1 MSNPESEDVELEWRQ
16 SREARAHLVAALE
29 DQGICYICH
38 DLATGEIFGQQPCI
52 YEDARFKAVLAVDP
66 RMYGHTIVIL
76 KPHRPDISALND
88 EQTASLFQLSVKIVN
103 AMKTALGAEKVY
115 LNTMC
120 DGEISHLHLQLFPR
134 FPGDSIGS
142 KRFVAPRTP
151 LLDGESTAYRIG
163 QALRPKMRP

>member
-1 MSNPESEDVELEWRQ
+1 MSNPESEDVELEWLQ
-16 SREARAHLVAALE
+16 SRSARGRSVDALHG
-29 DQGICYICH
+29 QGICYICH

-52 YEDARFKAVLAVDP
+52 YEDSQFKAVLAVDP
-66 RMYGHTIVIL
+66 RMYGHTIVIF

-88 EQTASLFQLSVKIVN
+88 EQTASLFQLCVKLVN
-103 AMKTALGAEKVY
+103 AIRKALGAEKVY

-142 KRFVAPRTP
+142 KRFVAPRGP
-151 LLDGESTAYRIG
+151 LLDGESTANRIR
-163 QALRPKMRP
+163 QALRP